1 MGSVPSSRAS
11 RVAVVASD
19 DSFEAVAP
27 LASAYER
34 RGRAVDHVALD
45 QFETVSD
52 MPEVEGV
59 LLLGNPRNA
68 PGTALS
74 GVSVR
79 RADGRHVP
87 VGWVPA
93 VSHERLR
100 VFAEAAAQVHD
111 RAERP
116 PSLMILGQR
125 TNRYIRLSER
135 IDVLLQDS
143 PTKPFRWTSERVIR
157 EDMVKGF
164 AMGLGVAMYLGHGRP
179 AGWVGYRDVQAK
191 HFVVGEPVAAL
202 LSLTCRTASRWKVG
216 LSFSE
221 QLVLDGRVAASIGA
235 VETTKHLDNT
245 RWAVRVV
252 EVLKQGEPLT
262 VGELTMK
269 ALAGNGRRPSPYRIV
284 GDPLAP
290 CRDHPRAQ
298 SRAVALSEERIM
310 EEAV

>member
-1 MGSVPSSRAS
+1 VGSVPSDRSG
-11 RVAVVASD
+11 RVAIVASD
-19 DSFEAVAP
+19 GSFEAVQP
-27 LASAYER
+27 LVSAYER
-34 RGRAVDHVALD
+34 RGLTVDHVALD
-45 QFETVSD
+45 HFETVRD
-52 MPEVEGV
+52 KPDLEGV

-68 PGTALS
+68 PGTALT

-79 RADGRHVP
+79 GVEGRHIP

-93 VSHERLR
+93 VSPERLR
-100 VFAEAAAQVHD
+100 VFSDAAAQVHGRD
-111 RAERP
+111 GRP

-125 TNRYIRLSER
+125 SNRYIRLSER
-135 IDVLLQDS
+135 IEVLLES
-143 PTKPFRWTSERVIR
+143 SSTKPFRWTSERVIR

-179 AGWVGYRDVQAK
+179 AGWVGYRDVQAQ
-191 HFVVGEPVAAL
+191 HFVDGDPVAAL

-290 CRDHPRAQ
+290 CRDHPQAQ
-298 SRAVALSEERIM
+298 NRAVALSEERIM
-310 EEAV
+310 EEAI

>member
-1 MGSVPSSRAS
+1 MGSVPGGRSG
-11 RVAVVASD
+11 RVAIVASD
-19 DSFEAVAP
+19 DSFEAVQP
-27 LASAYER
+27 LASAYKR
-34 RGRAVDHVALD
+34 RGLAVDHVALD
-45 QFETVSD
+45 RYETVSELPD
-52 MPEVEGV
+52 VEGV

-74 GVSVR
+74 GVSIR
-79 RADGRHVP
+79 RPDGRHVP

-93 VSHERLR
+93 VGPERLR
-100 VFAEAAAQVHD
+100 VFADAAARVHARED
-111 RAERP
+111 RV

-125 TNRYIRLSER
+125 SNRYIRLSER

-143 PTKPFRWTSERVIR
+143 STEAFRWTSERVIR

-191 HFVVGEPVAAL
+191 HFVDGEPVAAL

-252 EVLKQGEPLT
+252 EVLKQGVPLT

-290 CRDHPRAQ
+290 CRDHPQAQNRAI
-298 SRAVALSEERIM
+298 ALSEERIM
-310 EEAV
+310 EDAL